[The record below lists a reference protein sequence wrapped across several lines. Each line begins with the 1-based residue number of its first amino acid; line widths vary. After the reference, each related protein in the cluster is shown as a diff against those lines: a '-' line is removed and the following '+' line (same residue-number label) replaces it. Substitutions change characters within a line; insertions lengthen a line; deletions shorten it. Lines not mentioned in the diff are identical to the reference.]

1 VWRGWAKPRNAEA
14 YEGHFR
20 NNVLPH
26 LTEIA
31 GYRGA
36 RLLRRTQ
43 GQEESF
49 IAITFFE
56 SLEAI
61 RAFAGTDIEKAV
73 IEPEARRVLSRVE
86 DRSEQDQLIAA
97 RVVQGVGGALL
108 TPQTLTMI
116 SAIFPPE
123 RRGAAMGVWSGVV
136 GLGSAAGPTL
146 GGLLIR
152 YADWRAIFYLNVPSG
167 IVALAGALLIGPD
180 HRPACSHRLDLVG
193 AVLATMGLFLVVFA
207 LVEGS
212 AVIRA
217 RQLLHFL
224 DRCRVTR

>member
-1 VWRGWAKPRNAEA
+1 V
-14 YEGHFR
+14 
-20 NNVLPH
+20 
-26 LTEIA
+26 
-31 GYRGA
+31 
-36 RLLRRTQ
+36 
-43 GQEESF
+43 
-49 IAITFFE
+49 
-56 SLEAI
+56 
-61 RAFAGTDIEKAV
+61 
-73 IEPEARRVLSRVE
+73 
-86 DRSEQDQLIAA
+86 
-97 RVVQGVGGALL
+97 
-108 TPQTLTMI
+108 
-116 SAIFPPE
+116 
-123 RRGAAMGVWSGVV
+123 
-136 GLGSAAGPTL
+136 
-146 GGLLIR
+146 IR